1 MSRRL
6 AYARLMIFIL
16 LRRLAYARLKVIR
29 IGCGVFV
36 SLDPIFIA
44 ETPPPLFEDG
54 VVGASIEDGRMES
67 WRTRRKLN
75 SSAGG

>member
-1 MSRRL
+1 
-6 AYARLMIFIL
+6 MIFIL

-54 VVGASIEDGRMES
+54 VVGASIEDGSGKLENEAKTKLER
-67 WRTRRKLN
+67 WRLN
-75 SSAGG
+75 SSP